1 MRLTTAA
8 LSAALVALAVA
19 CRPHTETAAA
29 PAQNPD
35 SVSLEQAYRDSV
47 ARAEQLARERA
58 EAERQEALRIA
69 DSIEN
74 QRRSQQQM
82 VALLTTMIHFDY
94 DRATIRPSDAQI
106 LDLKVPVLQANQ
118 DVRIQV
124 AGNCDERGSDEY
136 NLALGNRRAIA
147 AKAYLARYGISGDR
161 IETVTYG
168 EERPV
173 DPRHNEA
180 AWAMNRNSQFSL
192 LTPTVALR
200 TP

>member
-1 MRLTTAA
+1 MRLTPAA

-19 CRPHTETAAA
+19 CHPHTETAAT
-29 PAQNPD
+29 PAQTPD
-35 SVSLEQAYRDSV
+35 SISLEQAYRDSV

-94 DRATIRPSDAQI
+94 DRASVRPSDAQI
-106 LDLKVPVLQANQ
+106 LDLKVPVLQANP

-173 DPRHNEA
+173 DPRHNET

>member
-1 MRLTTAA
+1 MRLIPAA
-8 LSAALVALAVA
+8 LPAALVALAVA
-19 CRPHTETAAA
+19 CHPHTETAAT
-29 PAQNPD
+29 PAQNAD
-35 SVSLEQAYRDSV
+35 SISLEQAYRDSV

-58 EAERQEALRIA
+58 EADRQEALRIA

-173 DPRHNEA
+173 DPRHNET
-180 AWAMNRNSQFSL
+180 AWAMNRNSQFNL

-200 TP
+200 LP